1 MRFASSARLRIE
13 KDVIIRIYRTL
24 KGKGKI
30 SVSEGVEVI
39 PSDIIGTANI
49 ASGFS
54 TISLAEV
61 LSVAPNQ
68 VEKYLKRSLGQRI
81 FKGELLAYK
90 SGWIF
95 GGKKIVL
102 SPTDGVLDFINPK
115 TGELRMT
122 FLPKK
127 MDLPAGVYGIVESVN
142 SEKGLVIIRTQA
154 SIIHGIFGSGRIRD
168 GILQSISRKD
178 ELISK
183 SMISPSL
190 GGEVLIGGGLIF
202 KDAISAAI
210 SAGVSG
216 IISGGINAKDY
227 RSMASNRL
235 IFPKK
240 LENDI
245 GVSLVICEGFG
256 SIPLGDDIYELL
268 KSYDGRFISLD
279 GNKSIIN
286 LPSFQSSSIDRV
298 KKTKLPPLQ
307 NDNLSDEFTHFVD
320 LEKGCRV
327 RVIGN
332 SYLGEQGEIVAL
344 DQTESVLPSS
354 IRTYLATIMTRS
366 RKIKVPVANLEVIL

>member
-1 MRFASSARLRIE
+1 MRFASISRLRIE
-13 KDVIIRIYRTL
+13 KDVIIRIFRTL
-24 KGKGKI
+24 TGKGKI
-30 SVSEGVEVI
+30 SVSEGAEVI

-49 ASGFS
+49 ASGFRI
-54 TISLAEV
+54 ISLAEV

-68 VEKYLKRSLGQRI
+68 VEKYLRRSLGQRI

-90 SGWIF
+90 SGWIL

-102 SPTDGVLDFINPK
+102 SPTDGVLDFLNPQ
-115 TGELRMT
+115 TGELKMT

-127 MDLPAGVYGIVESVN
+127 MDLPSGVYGIVESVN

-154 SIIHGIFGSGRIRD
+154 SIIHGIFGSGKIRD
-168 GILQSISRKD
+168 GTLQSISRKD

-190 GGEVLIGGGLIF
+190 DGKVLIGGGLIF

-227 RSMASNRL
+227 RSMASGRL

-256 SIPLGDDIYELL
+256 SIPLGEDIYELL

-286 LPSFQSSSIDRV
+286 LPSFQSSSISRV

-307 NDNLSDEFTHFVD
+307 NGNLSDESTPFVD
-320 LEKGCRV
+320 LEKGCKV

-344 DQTESVLPSS
+344 DQTETILPSS
-354 IRTYLATIMTRS
+354 IKAFLATIKTKS